1 MDRNE
6 IDARMSRM
14 SQADL
19 RAGASYLF
27 ATGDKDFLKDGH
39 GDRRFFAFRDSPS
52 APLQFVL
59 APGEEV
65 RPGDWVVLDRA
76 TDKVRKAVPEDTGQ
90 KFVVPPGSRVND
102 RGYLKMPYRIPNLMS
117 GDRIESLPDAC
128 TRIADQVV
136 PQYRD
141 DNQRQPGYSCTGIY
155 AKRRQAAWDAA
166 CIALGGDP
174 KEYAS

>member
-1 MDRNE
+1 MVGL
-6 IDARMSRM
+6 IDPTLIM
-14 SQADL
+14 
-19 RAGASYLF
+19 RAAAY
-27 ATGDKDFLKDGH
+27 AT
-39 GDRRFFAFRDSPS
+39 
-52 APLQFVL
+52 
-59 APGEEV
+59 E
-65 RPGDWVVLDRA
+65 
-76 TDKVRKAVPEDTGQ
+76 
-90 KFVVPPGSRVND
+90 
-102 RGYLKMPYRIPNLMS
+102 MP

-155 AKRRQAAWDAA
+155 AKRWQAAWDAA